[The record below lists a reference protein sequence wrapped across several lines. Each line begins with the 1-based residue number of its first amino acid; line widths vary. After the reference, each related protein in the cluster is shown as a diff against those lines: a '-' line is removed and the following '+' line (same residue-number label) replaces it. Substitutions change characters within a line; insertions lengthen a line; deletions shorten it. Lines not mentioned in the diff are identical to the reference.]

1 VTEVAKLSGV
11 DRQFKPEESQ
21 LVDGETQTITQAPM
35 PLIPLEEP
43 SKAEAPL
50 PAGAPY
56 PPGYVGPAVE
66 GAVVGAAAAPFTY
79 PVLRWNRYSGGDV
92 SWQELIRWDIPD
104 GWMGDLHE
112 IAIVSSDDT
121 HTRYRFILANVDQ
134 NVPTDRATT
143 TPWTGPWRNV
153 KIPPGFTIRV
163 DVMSTDGTVV
173 TVDGSISG
181 SLSPLPA

>member
-1 VTEVAKLSGV
+1 
-11 DRQFKPEESQ
+11 
-21 LVDGETQTITQAPM
+21 
-35 PLIPLEEP
+35 
-43 SKAEAPL
+43 
-50 PAGAPY
+50 
-56 PPGYVGPAVE
+56 
-66 GAVVGAAAAPFTY
+66 
-79 PVLRWNRYSGGDV
+79 
-92 SWQELIRWDIPD
+92 
-104 GWMGDLHE
+104 MGDLHE